1 VNGRRTWLVSLDLP
15 IEAATPAE
23 AAAEFWVYLHELG
36 PDQLPVFVAPAGDE
50 LAMQAYLAGVP
61 HDLDPED

>member
-1 VNGRRTWLVSLDLP
+1 
-15 IEAATPAE
+15 
-23 AAAEFWVYLHELG
+23 
-36 PDQLPVFVAPAGDE
+36 VFVAPAGDE